1 MGEHGVAI
9 MAVTRRRRRTYTKDG
24 GSYFIVDVHTAQRC
38 GMIVGAVAISSQTS
52 RMGNRGP
59 SLERLLRD
67 NPNTTSKCYRA
78 GMSRF

>member
-1 MGEHGVAI
+1 
-9 MAVTRRRRRTYTKDG
+9 
-24 GSYFIVDVHTAQRC
+24 
-38 GMIVGAVAISSQTS
+38 MIVGAVAISSQTS

-67 NPNTTSKCYRA
+67 NPNNTSKCYRA